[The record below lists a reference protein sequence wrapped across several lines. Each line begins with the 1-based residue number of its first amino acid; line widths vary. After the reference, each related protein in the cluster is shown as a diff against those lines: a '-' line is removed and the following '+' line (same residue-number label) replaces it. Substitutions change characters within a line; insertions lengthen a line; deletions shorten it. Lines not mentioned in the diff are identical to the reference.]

1 MAVKNVVADLTRGG
15 KLTGNNYDIWH
26 RKIQYLL
33 NKQEL
38 LETLSSKMINLKM
51 GIRPNIDV
59 IWKPNSL
66 GLKRIE
72 AHALLY

>member
-1 MAVKNVVADLTRGG
+1 MAAKNVVADLTRGD

-59 IWKPNSL
+59 IWKPTNLSL
-66 GLKRIE
+66 KKIE
-72 AHALLY
+72 ARALLC